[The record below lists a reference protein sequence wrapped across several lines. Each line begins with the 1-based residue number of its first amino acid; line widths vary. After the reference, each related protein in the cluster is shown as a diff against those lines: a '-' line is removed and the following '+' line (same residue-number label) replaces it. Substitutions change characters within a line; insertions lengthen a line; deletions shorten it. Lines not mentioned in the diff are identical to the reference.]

1 MAAAL
6 ARQPE
11 GVRDAV
17 RGAGREAADPA
28 AGPALAWALPRH
40 RDGGRTRFAG
50 LRHQVDTQF
59 RLPPWL
65 RTSLLLPPPT
75 TPPTA
80 PSANINVFW
89 RGRTSRGPSSPADA
103 PMNALG
109 QHSSSRMG
117 TESCCLPR
125 PEPASGGRKTAQAT
139 AESSYLLPGMT
150 ASGPRARPHR
160 QHGWRHSNLAHS
172 RQGGGGAQG

>member
-1 MAAAL
+1 MPSGEPAGKLRIQRRVGPSPGCCL
-6 ARQPE
+6 ATGTE
-11 GVRDAV
+11 GA
-17 RGAGREAADPA
+17 RGLQGCGIRLTHSSACHLGCARAFCFLRP
-28 AGPALAWALPRH
+28 PRRPRH
-40 RDGGRTRFAG
+40 
-50 LRHQVDTQF
+50 HQQ
-59 RLPPWL
+59 
-65 RTSLLLPPPT
+65 
-75 TPPTA
+75 TP
-80 PSANINVFW
+80 NVFW
-89 RGRTSRGPSSPADA
+89 RGRTSRGPSSPADV